1 MLEWV
6 EKGATKLTA
15 RVAKKYTSS
24 AVRQTFR
31 KEVKGEIKRTLGTT
45 SGKYAKR
52 LANSMVNRRVSVN
65 RQFDSHLA
73 LFGKNATNYPVQT
86 AIGVAVGKTTPSMFS
101 YGYSTYKRFTSNGK
115 RI

>member
-1 MLEWV
+1 M
-6 EKGATKLTA
+6 TA
-15 RVAKKYTSS
+15 RVAKKYISS
-24 AVRQTFR
+24 AVRQAFH

-45 SGKYAKR
+45 SGKYAKQ

-86 AIGVAVGKTTPSMFS
+86 AIGLAVGKMTPSMFS
-101 YGYSTYKRFTSNGK
+101 YGYSIYKRFTSNGK
-115 RI
+115 RF